1 MYFIFTNHIYAS
13 PERVPRHKSGTRK
26 KRPQMVTSG
35 AAVAPQEV
43 EHPDMELT
51 EPSPEEEYPEENPS
65 PAKRTKNNHSSTPR
79 ERTSSTETLSVQSL
93 TNEKSMAGSVPSES
107 DTTSID
113 YLTSDTSSEVHPGTS
128 STPFFIPQFR
138 PQLIHES
145 RNVPTTNAGVI
156 QEDPVGSQFG
166 PSPSRGALVPFNA
179 QPFEFTV
186 WGYNNGQHSIVPRQN
201 SQAVGPSADS
211 RQYFTVTREYML

>member
-1 MYFIFTNHIYAS
+1 
-13 PERVPRHKSGTRK
+13 
-26 KRPQMVTSG
+26 MVTSG

-51 EPSPEEEYPEENPS
+51 EPSPEEEYPEDKPY
-65 PAKRTKNNHSSTPR
+65 PTKRTKKNHSPTPR
-79 ERTSSTETLSVQSL
+79 ERTSSTETSSLQSL
-93 TNEKSMAGSVPSES
+93 TNDNSNVAGSLPSES
-107 DTTSID
+107 DTTSMD
-113 YLTSDTSSEVHPGTS
+113 YLTSDTPSEVHPGTS
-128 STPFFIPQFR
+128 GTPFFIPQFR

-156 QEDPVGSQFG
+156 QEDPIGSQFG

-186 WGYNNGQHSIVPRQN
+186 SGYNNGQHSIVPRQS
-201 SQAVGPSADS
+201 SQAVGPPADS
-211 RQYFTVTREYML
+211 RQYFTVTREYS